1 MGTTGTTWL
10 VISASVVAARTTI
23 SIASSAIA
31 RWTVTAC
38 GTITSVTAI
47 TSIATVT
54 TVTAIAT
61 IFLGELLGH
70 RFKWLVVSDES
81 NLFNFVNFDATLGDA
96 DDRDAINVEFCFGF
110 DNISGL

>member
-1 MGTTGTTWL
+1 MRTTGTTWL
-10 VISASVVAARTTI
+10 VVSASVVAAGTTI
-23 SIASSAIA
+23 GIASSAIA
-31 RWTVTAC
+31 RWTVTAG

-47 TSIATVT
+47 TSIA